1 MSMHRAKLRDVW
13 TWEPEGWPAGLV
25 TGSVNGDRVNIEHVV
40 LFRGRS
46 PRDIFPMLREGIE
59 DATKAGIAVLT
70 FCIPDEHVLAPR
82 LKKLAARYGF
92 EAYSPGWFM
101 RWL

>member
-1 MSMHRAKLRDVW
+1 MVDVSSKEETERVAVAEGFLTAAPETLRRIA
-13 TWEPEGWPAGLV
+13 EGTLPK
-25 TGSVNGDRVNIEHVV
+25 GD
-40 LFRGRS
+40 FR
-46 PRDIFPMLREGIE
+46 PTVQL
-59 DATKAGIAVLT
+59 AGIAVLT